1 LIKLSELVFT
11 DYQLFKEVH
20 FDVYQKFTKRE
31 VRPLREA
38 DIICVLPFH
47 KCVEGWLKTPNGA
60 YKNLLVSN
68 FFSLLFGTIN
78 KVNMVYMDTYGLI
91 GSDSGTLRTSGD
103 VNYGSAYLAFGT
115 GTGETG
121 FSSYILQN
129 RNTALEGAVASPSLI
144 ISQSEGRSRLARA
157 TAGTVYE
164 VGIYQGV
171 YRQDGG
177 TRTAMWGRVVPSS
190 PIPTGYT
197 VLYDIIFK
205 PPFTHNMTRII
216 HALLTE
222 SAVDGGVDIAGA
234 TFAFNANTVSG
245 GATRR
250 LFLGTNTSGLDHTI
264 VVPTNPYEI
273 DNWYA
278 FGYSYGSYYNH
289 FVVGAKKLD
298 VDIDIAELF
307 LVGPFQDSA
316 GGVRNCAIVRWPIS
330 PPVSKKAGEY
340 VSAYVLLYAS
350 A

>member
-1 LIKLSELVFT
+1 LRLSELVFT

-20 FDVYQKFTKRE
+20 FDVYRTFTKRE

-38 DIICVLPFH
+38 DIICVLPLH
-47 KCVEGWLKTPNGA
+47 KCIEGWLKTPKGA

-78 KVNMVYMDTYGLI
+78 EANMTYQDI
-91 GSDSGTLRTSGD
+91 GGTTNPGGYLLRSAGD
-103 VNYGSAYLAFGT
+103 VNYGSAYLVFGT
-115 GTGETG
+115 GTGATG
-121 FSSYILQN
+121 FSSYALQS
-129 RNTALEGAVASPSLI
+129 RSTSLEGTTATPSI
-144 ISQSEGRSRLARA
+144 YISSGEGRSRLARA

-164 VGIYQGV
+164 VGIYQSV
-171 YRQDGG
+171 YDTGG
-177 TRTAMWGRVVPSS
+177 YTRTAMWGRVAPSS

-197 VLYDIIFK
+197 AFYDVIFK

-216 HALLTE
+216 HALLTD
-222 SAVDGGVDIAGA
+222 SAVDGGVDISNA
-234 TFAFNANTVSG
+234 TFAFRGSDVNAGVS
-245 GATRR
+245 RR
-250 LFLGTNTSGLDHTI
+250 LFLGTNTAGLDHTI
-264 VVPTNPYEI
+264 AVPTNPYEI
-273 DNWYA
+273 DNWYS
-278 FGYSYGSYYNH
+278 FSYSYGSYYNH

-307 LVGPFQDSA
+307 LVGPFYDSA

-330 PPVSKKAGEY
+330 PAVSKKAGEY